1 MGTHYYR
8 RYRME
13 FDLLQHEVPEP
24 TLPDGYHWIGWDSQL
39 VERHAQVKYASFRD
53 EMDSGVFASLGKLDG
68 CRRLMSE
75 ITGHRSFLPPVTWI
89 IGFQPDPEFP
99 SHDCAT
105 IQGLARTESLGA
117 VQNVGVVPE
126 HRGFGLG
133 RALTLKALQGFR
145 DSGLTR
151 VYLEVTAGNTPA
163 VELYK
168 SVGFHRTRTMYKA
181 VEIAANVYQVTN

>member
-13 FDLLQHEVPEP
+13 FDLLNSEIAEP
-24 TLPDGYHWIGWDSQL
+24 ILPDGYHWIGWNAGL
-39 VERHAQVKYASFRD
+39 VERHARAKYASFRD
-53 EMDSGVFASLGKLDG
+53 EMDSHVFASLGKLDG
-68 CRRLMSE
+68 CRRLMTE
-75 ITGHRSFLPPVTWI
+75 ITGHHNFLPQATWL
-89 IGFQPDPEFP
+89 IGFQPDPDFA

-145 DSGLTR
+145 ASGLSR
-151 VYLEVTAGNTPA
+151 VYLEVTAGNAPA

-168 SVGFHRTRTMYKA
+168 SVGFRSTRTMYKA
-181 VEIAANVYQVTN
+181 VNIAANIYQVTN